1 MYIKY
6 FDDLTCVCGVY
17 ADSWHTHHLRV
28 RHARGQPQGL
38 WQHRCRH
45 CLHPLHRCC
54 RRHTHQHFGYL
65 LPLHPGNK
73 PPRDLRIALL
83 KLCIPLGGLSTF
95 LNNTPIYVMAV
106 PVIMRWCRKV
116 GIAPSK
122 VLMPVSISIILGGT
136 ISLIGTSTNL
146 VVSGLAE
153 ADKTLLDLKGN
164 RMKFDFFGISK
175 VCGKSTQSC
184 VDHQP

>member
-1 MYIKY
+1 
-6 FDDLTCVCGVY
+6 
-17 ADSWHTHHLRV
+17 
-28 RHARGQPQGL
+28 
-38 WQHRCRH
+38 
-45 CLHPLHRCC
+45 
-54 RRHTHQHFGYL
+54 
-65 LPLHPGNK
+65 
-73 PPRDLRIALL
+73 
-83 KLCIPLGGLSTF
+83 
-95 LNNTPIYVMAV
+95 MAV

-153 ADKTLLDLKGN
+153 ADKTLLDLNGK
-164 RMKFDFFGISK
+164 RMKIDFFGISK

>member
-1 MYIKY
+1 M
-6 FDDLTCVCGVY
+6 CVCVQILGILIIFECVTPEDSLRGFGNTGVATVCILFIVAAGVTRTNTLATFFRY
-17 ADSWHTHHLRV
+17 IL
-28 RHARGQPQGL
+28 
-38 WQHRCRH
+38 
-45 CLHPLHRCC
+45 
-54 RRHTHQHFGYL
+54 
-65 LPLHPGNK
+65 GNK

-153 ADKTLLDLKGN
+153 ADKGLLDLNGK